1 MVKTLFIQSPE
12 SYIEEFTYRKIQRGG
27 GHAPQTVKQH

>member
-27 GHAPQTVKQH
+27 VTRHKL